1 MGSARMFRGRIPI
14 WGVDMKRRSKPV
26 SKMARQE
33 ARAAKLFLIPAFL
46 GLTFITYLPLIS
58 VFILSFFKWTAI
70 MPQPVFVGLNNYIK
84 LFTKDMF
91 FWTSV
96 KVTVVYAVLTVCI
109 SMVYSITVA
118 MLLNRKVP
126 ARGFFRAIF
135 YVPYIIPAMAVY
147 MSWALLYNP
156 DFGVLNALLVR
167 FGLPKMA
174 FLVDSK
180 FIIPSLAVISVW
192 ASGNLI
198 VIFLAGLGN
207 VPRVYHEAAEI
218 DGASFWK
225 RLIHITFPCMTP
237 IIFYNLLMSLIANM
251 QVVVPSL
258 IYAGSNRTTYP
269 EYTFMSFLMYR
280 TGFINN
286 ELSYASTI
294 SFIFFVIIGVFTL
307 ILFATSKSWLFYEGG
322 DK

>member
-1 MGSARMFRGRIPI
+1 
-14 WGVDMKRRSKPV
+14 
-26 SKMARQE
+26 MARQE

-46 GLTFITYLPLIS
+46 GLTFITYLPLIA
-58 VFILSFFKWTAI
+58 VFVLSFFKWTAI
-70 MPQPVFVGLNNYIK
+70 MPQPIFVGLNNYIK
-84 LFTKDMF
+84 LFTKDIF

-96 KVTVVYAVLTVCI
+96 KVTVEYAFLSVGL
-109 SMVYSITVA
+109 SMVYSLTVA
-118 MLLNRKVP
+118 MLLNRKMP
-126 ARGFFRAIF
+126 ARGFFRAVF
-135 YVPYIIPAMAVY
+135 YVPYIIPAIAVY
-147 MSWALLYNP
+147 TSWSLLYNP
-156 DFGVLNALLVR
+156 DFGVFNAILSSQ
-167 FGLPKMA
+167 GLTKIA
-174 FLVDSK
+174 FLADSK
-180 FIIPSLAVISVW
+180 YIIPSLSVIAVW
-192 ASGNLI
+192 GSGNLI

-218 DGASFWK
+218 DGASSWQ
-225 RLIHITFPCMTP
+225 RLLHITIPCMTP

-286 ELSYASTI
+286 DLSYASTI
-294 SFIFFVIIGVFTL
+294 SFIFFAVIGIFTL

-322 DK
+322 DD

>member
-1 MGSARMFRGRIPI
+1 MAGGFPNK
-14 WGVDMKRRSKPV
+14 WGVDMTRQLQPV

-46 GLTFITYLPLIS
+46 GLTFITYLPLLS
-58 VFILSFFKWTAI
+58 VFVLSFFKWTAI
-70 MPQPVFVGLNNYIK
+70 MPQPIFVGINNYIK
-84 LFTKDMF
+84 LFTKDIF

-96 KVTVVYAVLTVCI
+96 KVTVQYAVITVCI
-109 SMVYSITVA
+109 SMVYSMTIA

-126 ARGFFRAIF
+126 ARGFFRAVF

-156 DFGVLNALLVR
+156 DFGVLNALLVQN
-167 FGLPKMA
+167 GLPKMA

-180 FIIPSLAVISVW
+180 FIIPSLAVIAVW

-198 VIFLAGLGN
+198 VIFLAGLTN

-286 ELSYASTI
+286 EMSYASTI
-294 SFIFFVIIGVFTL
+294 SFVFFVIIGMFTL
-307 ILFATSKSWLFYEGG
+307 ILFSTSKSWLFYEGG

>member
-1 MGSARMFRGRIPI
+1 
-14 WGVDMKRRSKPV
+14 MKRLSRPYSKLE
-26 SKMARQE
+26 RQE
-33 ARAAKLFLIPAFL
+33 ACAAKLFLIPAFL
-46 GLTFITYLPLIS
+46 GLTFITYLPLLS
-58 VFILSFFKWTAI
+58 VFVLSFFKWTAI
-70 MPQPVFVGLNNYIK
+70 MPQPIFVGFNNYIR

-96 KVTVVYAVLTVCI
+96 KVTVLYAILTVCI
-109 SMVYSITVA
+109 SMIYSMTVA

-126 ARGFFRAIF
+126 ARGFFRAVF
-135 YVPYIIPAMAVY
+135 YVPYIVPAMAVY

-156 DFGVLNALLVR
+156 DFGVFNALLAR
-167 FGLPKMA
+167 YGLPRIS
-174 FLVDSK
+174 FLSDSRY
-180 FIIPSLAVISVW
+180 IIPSLAFIAVW
-192 ASGNLI
+192 VSGNLI

-207 VPRVYHEAAEI
+207 VPRIYHEAAQI
-218 DGASFWK
+218 DGASFRQ
-225 RLIHITFPCMTP
+225 RLIYITFPCMTP

-286 ELSYASTI
+286 DMSYASTI
-294 SFIFFVIIGVFTL
+294 SFIFFLIIGIFTMV
-307 ILFATSKSWLFYEGG
+307 LFATSKSWLFYEGG

>member
-1 MGSARMFRGRIPI
+1 MT
-14 WGVDMKRRSKPV
+14 
-26 SKMARQE
+26 KMARQE

-58 VFILSFFKWTAI
+58 VFVLSFFKWTAI
-70 MPQPVFVGLNNYIK
+70 MPKPIYIGLNNYIK
-84 LFTKDMF
+84 LFTRDIF

-96 KVTVVYAVLTVCI
+96 KVTLQYAGLSVCL
-109 SMVYSITVA
+109 SMIYSMTIA
-118 MLLNRKVP
+118 MLLNRKMP
-126 ARGFFRAIF
+126 ARGFLRAVF
-135 YVPYIIPAMAVY
+135 YVPYIIPAIAVY
-147 MSWALLYNP
+147 TSWALLYNP
-156 DFGVLNALLVR
+156 DFGVFNALLVR
-167 FGLPKMA
+167 WGFPKAA

-180 FIIPSLAVISVW
+180 FIIPSLAVIAVW

-218 DGASFWK
+218 DGANYWQ
-225 RLIHITFPCMTP
+225 RLLHITFPCMTP
-237 IIFYNLLMSLIANM
+237 IIFYNLLMSLITNM

-286 ELSYASTI
+286 DMSYAAAI
-294 SFIFFVIIGVFTL
+294 SFVFFLLIGLFTL
-307 ILFATSKSWLFYEGG
+307 VLFVTSKSWLFYEGG

>member
-1 MGSARMFRGRIPI
+1 
-14 WGVDMKRRSKPV
+14 
-26 SKMARQE
+26 
-33 ARAAKLFLIPAFL
+33 
-46 GLTFITYLPLIS
+46 
-58 VFILSFFKWTAI
+58 
-70 MPQPVFVGLNNYIK
+70 MPQPVFVGLNNYIR

-96 KVTVVYAVLTVCI
+96 KVTVLYAVLTVCI
-109 SMVYSITVA
+109 SMIYSMTVA

-126 ARGFFRAIF
+126 ARSFFRAIF

-147 MSWALLYNP
+147 MSWALLFNP
-156 DFGVLNALLVR
+156 DFGVLNAILVQS
-167 FGLPKMA
+167 GLPKIA

-180 FIIPSLAVISVW
+180 FIIPSLAVIAVW

-218 DGASFWK
+218 DGASFFK

-294 SFIFFVIIGVFTL
+294 SFTFFVIIGVFTL
-307 ILFATSKSWLFYEGG
+307 ILFATSKTWLFYEGG

>member
-1 MGSARMFRGRIPI
+1 
-14 WGVDMKRRSKPV
+14 
-26 SKMARQE
+26 MARQE

-46 GLTFITYLPLIS
+46 GLTFITYLPLIA
-58 VFILSFFKWTAI
+58 VFVLSFFKWTAI
-70 MPQPVFVGLNNYIK
+70 MPQPIFVGLNNYIK
-84 LFTKDMF
+84 LFTKDIF

-96 KVTVVYAVLTVCI
+96 KVTVQYAFLSVGL
-109 SMVYSITVA
+109 SMVYSLTVA
-118 MLLNRKVP
+118 MLLNRKIP
-126 ARGFFRAIF
+126 ARGFFRAVF
-135 YVPYIIPAMAVY
+135 YVPYIIPAIAVY
-147 MSWALLYNP
+147 TSWALLYNP
-156 DFGVLNALLVR
+156 DFGVFNAILSSQ
-167 FGLPKMA
+167 GLTKIA
-174 FLVDSK
+174 FLADSK
-180 FIIPSLAVISVW
+180 YIIPSLSVIAVW

-218 DGASFWK
+218 DGASSWQ
-225 RLIHITFPCMTP
+225 RLLHITIPCMTP

-286 ELSYASTI
+286 DLSYASTI
-294 SFIFFVIIGVFTL
+294 SFIFFAVIGIFTL

-322 DK
+322 DD

>member
-1 MGSARMFRGRIPI
+1 MMKARRNN
-14 WGVDMKRRSKPV
+14 SL
-26 SKMARQE
+26 MARQE
-33 ARAAKLFLIPAFL
+33 ARAAKFYLIPAFF
-46 GLTFITYLPLIS
+46 GLTFITYLPLLA

-70 MPQPVFVGLNNYIK
+70 MPQPIYIGLNNYVK
-84 LFTKDMF
+84 LFTRDMF

-96 KVTVVYAVLTVCI
+96 KVTLQYAVLSVGA
-109 SMVYSITVA
+109 SMIYSLLLA

-126 ARGFFRAIF
+126 ARGVFRAIF

-147 MSWALLYNP
+147 MSWGLLYNP
-156 DFGVLNALLVR
+156 DFGVFNTLLADMG
-167 FGLPKMA
+167 FQKLG
-174 FLVDSK
+174 FLIDSK
-180 FIIPSLAVISVW
+180 FIIPSLSLIAVW
-192 ASGNLI
+192 GSGNLI

-218 DGASFWK
+218 DGANSWQRFM
-225 RLIHITFPCMTP
+225 HITFPCMTP
-237 IIFYNLLMSLIANM
+237 IVFYNLLMSLIANM

-280 TGFINN
+280 SGFINN
-286 ELSYASTI
+286 DLSYASAI
-294 SFIFFVIIGVFTL
+294 SFIFFLMIGFFTL

>member
-1 MGSARMFRGRIPI
+1 MVNTKKLG
-14 WGVDMKRRSKPV
+14 KPR
-26 SKMARQE
+26 SKMAHEE

-46 GLTFITYLPLIS
+46 GLTFITYLPLIA
-58 VFILSFFKWTAI
+58 VFVLSFFKWTAI
-70 MPQPVFVGLNNYIK
+70 MPKPLFVGLNNYIR
-84 LFTKDMF
+84 LFTKDIF

-96 KVTVVYAVLTVCI
+96 KVTVQYAFLSVCV
-109 SMVYSITVA
+109 SMVYSLTIA

-126 ARGFFRAIF
+126 ARGFFRAVF
-135 YVPYIIPAMAVY
+135 YVPYIIPAIAVY
-147 MSWALLYNP
+147 TSWGLLYNP
-156 DFGVLNALLVR
+156 DFGVFNAILASQ
-167 FGLPKMA
+167 GLPKIT
-174 FLVDSK
+174 FLADSRY
-180 FIIPSLAVISVW
+180 IIPSLSVIAVW

-218 DGASFWK
+218 DGASAWK
-225 RLIHITFPCMTP
+225 RFYHITVPCMTP

-286 ELSYASTI
+286 DMSYASTI
-294 SFIFFVIIGVFTL
+294 SFILFIIIGIFTL

-322 DK
+322 DQ

>member
-1 MGSARMFRGRIPI
+1 M
-14 WGVDMKRRSKPV
+14 V
-26 SKMARQE
+26 SRMARQE

-46 GLTFITYLPLIS
+46 GLTFITYLPLLS
-58 VFILSFFKWTAI
+58 VFVLSFFKWTAI
-70 MPQPVFVGLNNYIK
+70 MPQPIFVGLNNYIK
-84 LFTKDMF
+84 LFTRDMF

-96 KVTVVYAVLTVCI
+96 KVTVLYAVITVCI
-109 SMVYSITVA
+109 SMVYSMTIA

-126 ARGFFRAIF
+126 ARGFFRAVF

-167 FGLPKMA
+167 YGLPKMA
-174 FLVDSK
+174 FLVDSR
-180 FIIPSLAVISVW
+180 FIISSLAVIAVW

-198 VIFLAGLGN
+198 VIFLAGLTN

-286 ELSYASTI
+286 EMSYASTI
-294 SFIFFVIIGVFTL
+294 SFVFFVIIGVFTL

>member
-1 MGSARMFRGRIPI
+1 MNSQMRAR
-14 WGVDMKRRSKPV
+14 SL
-26 SKMARQE
+26 MARQE

-46 GLTFITYLPLIS
+46 GLTFITYLPLIA
-58 VFILSFFKWTAI
+58 VFVLSFFKWTAI
-70 MPQPVFVGLNNYIK
+70 MPQPIFVGLNNYIK
-84 LFTKDMF
+84 LFTKDIF

-96 KVTVVYAVLTVCI
+96 KVTVEYALLSVGL
-109 SMVYSITVA
+109 SMVYSLTIA
-118 MLLNRKVP
+118 MLLNRKIP
-126 ARGFFRAIF
+126 ARGFFRALF
-135 YVPYIIPAMAVY
+135 YVPYIIPAIAVY
-147 MSWALLYNP
+147 TSWSLLYNP
-156 DFGVLNALLVR
+156 DFGVFNALLASQ
-167 FGLPKMA
+167 GLPKIG
-174 FLVDSK
+174 FLADSK
-180 FIIPSLAVISVW
+180 FIISSLSVIAVW

-218 DGASFWK
+218 DGASSWQ
-225 RLIHITFPCMTP
+225 RLWYITIPCMTP

-251 QVVVPSL
+251 QVIVPSL

-286 ELSYASTI
+286 DLSYASTI
-294 SFIFFVIIGVFTL
+294 SFIFFAVIGLFTL

-322 DK
+322 DQ

>member
-1 MGSARMFRGRIPI
+1 
-14 WGVDMKRRSKPV
+14 
-26 SKMARQE
+26 MARQE

-46 GLTFITYLPLIS
+46 GLTFITYLPLLS

-70 MPQPVFVGLNNYIK
+70 MPQPVFVGLSNYIK
-84 LFTKDMF
+84 LFTRDIF

-96 KVTVVYAVLTVCI
+96 KVTVFYAVLTVCI
-109 SMVYSITVA
+109 SMVYSMTIA

-126 ARGFFRAIF
+126 FRGFFRAVF
-135 YVPYIIPAMAVY
+135 YVPYIIPAIAVY
-147 MSWALLYNP
+147 TSWGLLYNP
-156 DFGVLNALLVR
+156 DFGVLNAILVR
-167 FGLPKMA
+167 YGLPKMA
-174 FLVDSK
+174 FLVDSR
-180 FIIPSLAVISVW
+180 FIIPSLAVIAVW
-192 ASGNLI
+192 LSGNLI

-218 DGASFWK
+218 DGASFFQ

-237 IIFYNLLMSLIANM
+237 IIFYNLLMCLIANM

-286 ELSYASTI
+286 ELSYASAI
-294 SFIFFVIIGVFTL
+294 SFVFFLIIGVFTL
-307 ILFATSKSWLFYEGG
+307 ILFATSRSWLFYEGG
-322 DK
+322 DR

>member
-1 MGSARMFRGRIPI
+1 
-14 WGVDMKRRSKPV
+14 MKRFARPV

-70 MPQPVFVGLNNYIK
+70 MPQPVFVGLNNYIR

-96 KVTVVYAVLTVCI
+96 KVTVLYAVLTVCI
-109 SMVYSITVA
+109 SMIYSMTVA

-126 ARGFFRAIF
+126 ARSFFRAIF

-147 MSWALLYNP
+147 MSWALLFNP
-156 DFGVLNALLVR
+156 DFGVLNAILVQS
-167 FGLPKMA
+167 GLPKIA

-180 FIIPSLAVISVW
+180 FIIPSLAVIAVW

-218 DGASFWK
+218 DGASFFK

-294 SFIFFVIIGVFTL
+294 SFTFFVIIGVFTL
-307 ILFATSKSWLFYEGG
+307 ILFATSKTWLFYEGG

>member
-1 MGSARMFRGRIPI
+1 MRPGSRRNGGA
-14 WGVDMKRRSKPV
+14 MKKPV
-26 SKMARQE
+26 RMVSRMARQE

-58 VFILSFFKWTAI
+58 VFVLSFFKWTAI
-70 MPQPVFVGLNNYIK
+70 MPKPIYIGLDNYIK
-84 LFTKDMF
+84 LFTRDIF

-96 KVTVVYAVLTVCI
+96 KVTLQYAGLTVVI
-109 SMVYSITVA
+109 SMIYSLTVA
-118 MLLNRKVP
+118 MLLNRKMP
-126 ARGFFRAIF
+126 ARGFLRAVF
-135 YVPYIIPAMAVY
+135 YVPYIIPAIAVY
-147 MSWALLYNP
+147 TSWSLLYNP
-156 DFGVLNALLVR
+156 DFGVFNALLAR
-167 FGLPKMA
+167 YGITKIS

-180 FIIPSLAVISVW
+180 TIIPSLAVIAVW

-218 DGASFWK
+218 DGANYWQRF
-225 RLIHITFPCMTP
+225 RHITIPSMTP

-286 ELSYASTI
+286 EMSYASAI
-294 SFIFFVIIGVFTL
+294 SFVFFMLIGLFTL
-307 ILFATSKSWLFYEGG
+307 ILFTTSKSWLFYEGG
-322 DK
+322 D

>member
-1 MGSARMFRGRIPI
+1 
-14 WGVDMKRRSKPV
+14 
-26 SKMARQE
+26 MARQE

-46 GLTFITYLPLIS
+46 GLTFITYLPLIAA
-58 VFILSFFKWTAI
+58 FILSFFKWTAI
-70 MPQPVFVGLNNYIK
+70 MPQPIFVGLNNYIK

-96 KVTVVYAVLTVCI
+96 KVTVIYAVLTVCI
-109 SMVYSITVA
+109 SMVYSMTVA
-118 MLLNRKVP
+118 MLLNRKIP
-126 ARGFFRAIF
+126 ARGFFRAVF

-156 DFGVLNALLVR
+156 DFGVLNALLVQNR
-167 FGLPKMA
+167 LPKMA
-174 FLVDSK
+174 FLVDSR
-180 FIIPSLAVISVW
+180 FIIPSLAVIAVW

-286 ELSYASTI
+286 EMSYASTI

>member
-1 MGSARMFRGRIPI
+1 MARQA
-14 WGVDMKRRSKPV
+14 KPM

-46 GLTFITYLPLIS
+46 GLTFITYLPLIA
-58 VFILSFFKWTAI
+58 VFVLSFFKWTAI
-70 MPQPVFVGLNNYIK
+70 MPKPLFIGLNNYIR
-84 LFTKDMF
+84 LFTKDIF
-91 FWTSV
+91 FYTSM
-96 KVTVVYAVLTVCI
+96 KVTVYYAVLSVLV
-109 SMVYSITVA
+109 SMFYSLSVA

-126 ARGFFRAIF
+126 ARGFFRAVF

-156 DFGVLNALLVR
+156 DFGVFNAILAANGIQKV
-167 FGLPKMA
+167 G
-174 FLVDSK
+174 FLADSK
-180 FIIPSLAVISVW
+180 YIIPSLAIIAVW
-192 ASGNLI
+192 GCGNLI

-218 DGASFWK
+218 DGASGWQRF
-225 RLIHITFPCMTP
+225 LHITFPCMTP

-286 ELSYASTI
+286 DLSYASTI
-294 SFIFFVIIGVFTL
+294 SFIFFLMIGVFTL

>member
-1 MGSARMFRGRIPI
+1 
-14 WGVDMKRRSKPV
+14 MKRPAKPF

-46 GLTFITYLPLIS
+46 GLTFITYLPLLS

-70 MPQPVFVGLNNYIK
+70 MPQPIFVGLNNYIK

-96 KVTVVYAVLTVCI
+96 KVTVIYAVLTVCI
-109 SMVYSITVA
+109 SMVYSMTVA
-118 MLLNRKVP
+118 MLLNRRVP
-126 ARGFFRAIF
+126 ARGFFRAVF

-156 DFGVLNALLVR
+156 DFGVLNALLVQN
-167 FGLPKMA
+167 GLPKMA
-174 FLVDSK
+174 FLVDSR
-180 FIIPSLAVISVW
+180 FIIPSLAVIAVW

-207 VPRVYHEAAEI
+207 VPRVYHEAAQI
-218 DGASFWK
+218 DGASFWQ

-269 EYTFMSFLMYR
+269 EYTFMSFMMYR

>member
-1 MGSARMFRGRIPI
+1 
-14 WGVDMKRRSKPV
+14 
-26 SKMARQE
+26 MARQE

-46 GLTFITYLPLIS
+46 GLTFITYLPMLS
-58 VFILSFFKWTAI
+58 AFILSLFKWTAI
-70 MPQPVFVGLNNYIK
+70 MPQPIFVGLNNYIK

-91 FWTSV
+91 FWTSI
-96 KVTVVYAVLTVCI
+96 KVTVLYAVLTVCI
-109 SMVYSITVA
+109 SMLYSLTVA

-126 ARGFFRAIF
+126 ARGFFRAVF

-147 MSWALLYNP
+147 MAWGLLYNP
-156 DFGVLNALLVR
+156 DFGVLNAILVSN
-167 FGLPKMA
+167 GLQKVS

-180 FIIPSLAVISVW
+180 FIIPSLAVIAVW

-218 DGASFWK
+218 DGANGWQ
-225 RLIHITFPCMTP
+225 RLTHITLPCMTP

-258 IYAGSNRTTYP
+258 IYAGSYRTTYP

-294 SFIFFVIIGVFTL
+294 SFVFFLIIGVFTL

>member
-1 MGSARMFRGRIPI
+1 M
-14 WGVDMKRRSKPV
+14 RRNVKPL

-46 GLTFITYLPLIS
+46 GLTFITYLPLIA
-58 VFILSFFKWTAI
+58 VFVLSFFKWTAI
-70 MPQPVFVGLNNYIK
+70 MPKPLFVGLNNYVR
-84 LFTKDMF
+84 LFTKDIF

-96 KVTVVYAVLTVCI
+96 KVTVEYAVLSVCI
-109 SMVYSITVA
+109 SMIYSLMIA

-126 ARGFFRAIF
+126 ARGFFRAVF

-156 DFGVLNALLVR
+156 DFGVFNALLAGNG
-167 FGLPKMA
+167 FQKIA
-174 FLVDSK
+174 FLADSK
-180 FIIPSLAVISVW
+180 YIIPSLSIIAVW

-218 DGASFWK
+218 DGATSWQ

-280 TGFINN
+280 TGFTNN
-286 ELSYASTI
+286 DLSYASTI
-294 SFIFFVIIGVFTL
+294 SFIFFLIIGVFTL

>member
-1 MGSARMFRGRIPI
+1 
-14 WGVDMKRRSKPV
+14 MKRPTSLL
-26 SKMARQE
+26 ARQE

-46 GLTFITYLPLIS
+46 GLTFITYLPLIA
-58 VFILSFFKWTAI
+58 VFALSFFKWTAI
-70 MPQPVFVGLNNYIK
+70 MPKPLFAGWNNYVR
-84 LFTKDMF
+84 LFTKDLF

-96 KVTVVYAVLTVCI
+96 KVTVQYALLSVCL
-109 SMVYSITVA
+109 SMVYSLTVA

-126 ARGFFRAIF
+126 ARGFFRAVF

-147 MSWALLYNP
+147 TSWALLYNA
-156 DFGVLNALLVR
+156 DFGVFNALR
-167 FGLPKMA
+167 AAFGLNRIA
-174 FLVDSK
+174 FLADSK
-180 FIIPSLAVISVW
+180 YIIPSLALIAVW

-218 DGASFWK
+218 DGASSWQ
-225 RLIHITFPCMTP
+225 RMRHITFPCMTP

-286 ELSYASTI
+286 DLSFASTI
-294 SFIFFVIIGVFTL
+294 SFIFFLIIGVFTL

>member
-1 MGSARMFRGRIPI
+1 
-14 WGVDMKRRSKPV
+14 
-26 SKMARQE
+26 MARQE

-46 GLTFITYLPLIS
+46 GLTFITYLPLLS

-70 MPQPVFVGLNNYIK
+70 MPQPVFVGLSNYIK
-84 LFTKDMF
+84 LFTRDIF

-96 KVTVVYAVLTVCI
+96 KVTVFYAVLTVCI
-109 SMVYSITVA
+109 SMVYSMTIA

-126 ARGFFRAIF
+126 FRGFFRAVF
-135 YVPYIIPAMAVY
+135 YVPYIIPAIAVY
-147 MSWALLYNP
+147 TSWGLLYNP
-156 DFGVLNALLVR
+156 DFGVLNAILVR
-167 FGLPKMA
+167 YGLPKMA
-174 FLVDSK
+174 FLVDSR
-180 FIIPSLAVISVW
+180 FIIPSLAVIAVW
-192 ASGNLI
+192 LSGNLI

-218 DGASFWK
+218 DGASFFQ
-225 RLIHITFPCMTP
+225 RLIHIPFPCMTP
-237 IIFYNLLMSLIANM
+237 IIFYNLLMCLIANM

-286 ELSYASTI
+286 ELSYASAI
-294 SFIFFVIIGVFTL
+294 SFVFFLIIGVFTL
-307 ILFATSKSWLFYEGG
+307 ILFATSRSWLFYEGG
-322 DK
+322 DR

>member
-1 MGSARMFRGRIPI
+1 
-14 WGVDMKRRSKPV
+14 MKRFARPV

-70 MPQPVFVGLNNYIK
+70 MPQPVFVGLNNYIR

-96 KVTVVYAVLTVCI
+96 KVTVLYAVLTVCI
-109 SMVYSITVA
+109 SMIYSMTVA

-126 ARGFFRAIF
+126 ARSFFRAIF

-147 MSWALLYNP
+147 MSWALLFNP
-156 DFGVLNALLVR
+156 DFGVLNAILVQS
-167 FGLPKMA
+167 GLPKIA

-180 FIIPSLAVISVW
+180 FIIPSLAVIAVW

-218 DGASFWK
+218 DGASFFK

-286 ELSYASTI
+286 ELSYASAI

-307 ILFATSKSWLFYEGG
+307 ILFATSKTWLFYEGG

>member
-1 MGSARMFRGRIPI
+1 
-14 WGVDMKRRSKPV
+14 
-26 SKMARQE
+26 MARQE
-33 ARAAKLFLIPAFL
+33 ARAAKLFLIPAFF
-46 GLTFITYLPLIS
+46 GLTFITYLPLLA
-58 VFILSFFKWTAI
+58 VFVLSFFKWTAI
-70 MPQPVFVGLNNYIK
+70 MPQPIYVGLNNYIK

-91 FWTSV
+91 FWTSIR
-96 KVTVVYAVLTVCI
+96 VTVLYAVLTVSL
-109 SMVYSITVA
+109 SMVYSLSIA
-118 MLLNRKVP
+118 MLLNRKIP
-126 ARGFFRAIF
+126 ARGFFRAVF

-156 DFGVLNALLVR
+156 DFGVFNALLASR
-167 FGLPKMA
+167 GMTKIG
-174 FLVDSK
+174 FLSDSR
-180 FIIPSLAVISVW
+180 FIIPSIATIAVW

-218 DGASFWK
+218 DGANGWQRF
-225 RLIHITFPCMTP
+225 LHITFPCMTP
-237 IIFYNLLMSLIANM
+237 IVFYNLLMSLIANM

-286 ELSYASTI
+286 DLSYASTI
-294 SFIFFVIIGVFTL
+294 SFIFFLIIGVFTL
-307 ILFATSKSWLFYEGG
+307 ILFATSKRWLFYEGG
-322 DK
+322 DR

>member
-1 MGSARMFRGRIPI
+1 
-14 WGVDMKRRSKPV
+14 
-26 SKMARQE
+26 MARQE

-58 VFILSFFKWTAI
+58 VFVLSFFKWTAI
-70 MPQPVFVGLNNYIK
+70 MPKPIFIGLNNYIK
-84 LFTKDMF
+84 LFTRDIF

-96 KVTVVYAVLTVCI
+96 KVTLQYAGLTVVI
-109 SMVYSITVA
+109 SMVYSLTVA
-118 MLLNRKVP
+118 MLLNRKMP
-126 ARGFFRAIF
+126 ARGFLRAVF
-135 YVPYIIPAMAVY
+135 YVPYIIPAIAVY
-147 MSWALLYNP
+147 TSWALLFNP
-156 DFGVLNALLVR
+156 DFGVFNALLAR
-167 FGLPKMA
+167 YGMA
-174 FLVDSK
+174 KISFLVDSK
-180 FIIPSLAVISVW
+180 TIIPSLAVIAVW

-207 VPRVYHEAAEI
+207 VPKVYHEAAEI
-218 DGASFWK
+218 DGANFWH
-225 RLIHITFPCMTP
+225 RFIYITIPSMTP

-286 ELSYASTI
+286 EMSYASAI
-294 SFIFFVIIGVFTL
+294 SFVFFLLIGLFTL
-307 ILFATSKSWLFYEGG
+307 ILFATSKTWLFYEGG
-322 DK
+322 D

>member
-1 MGSARMFRGRIPI
+1 
-14 WGVDMKRRSKPV
+14 MKRRFQPV
-26 SKMARQE
+26 SRMARQE

-46 GLTFITYLPLIS
+46 GLTFITYLPLLS
-58 VFILSFFKWTAI
+58 VFLLSFFKWTAI
-70 MPQPVFVGLNNYIK
+70 MPQPIFVGLNNYVK

-96 KVTVVYAVLTVCI
+96 KVTVLYAVLTVCI
-109 SMVYSITVA
+109 SMVYSVAIA

-126 ARGFFRAIF
+126 ARGFFRAVF

-156 DFGVLNALLVR
+156 DFGVLNALLVQN
-167 FGLPKMA
+167 GLPKMA
-174 FLVDSK
+174 FLVDSR
-180 FIIPSLAVISVW
+180 FIIPSLAVIAVW

-198 VIFLAGLGN
+198 VIFLAGLTN

-286 ELSYASTI
+286 EMSYASTI
-294 SFIFFVIIGVFTL
+294 SFVFFVIIGVFTL